1 MRQEKPIIVE
11 HIQNVLDE
19 SGNFLLVSY
28 MGLTVSK
35 QEKFKELL
43 REQNAHLQV
52 HKNKLIKKASEGKGY
67 IAIADLD
74 LGGGTAIVYG
84 QGEPSEWAK
93 VVKKFAKDNEQVS
106 FKAAFV
112 DGEVLAADQAVLV
125 ADLPTKDEA
134 RAKLLSAFISG
145 PQQLAGILNTSVSGI
160 ATVIQNYADKKQE
173 S

>member
-11 HIQNVLDE
+11 QIQNILDE

-28 MGLTVSK
+28 MGLSVK
-35 QEKFKELL
+35 NQEKFKDLL
-43 REQNAHLQV
+43 REQNGQLQV
-52 HKNKLIKKASEGKGY
+52 HKNKLIKKASEGKDYTGL
-67 IAIADLD
+67 ADLE
-74 LGGGTAIVYG
+74 LVGGTAIVYG
-84 QGEPSEWAK
+84 QGEASEWAK
-93 VVKKFAKDNEQVS
+93 VVKKFAKENEQVS
-106 FKAAFV
+106 FKAAYV
-112 DGEVLAADQAVLV
+112 DGEILPADQAASV

-134 RAKLLSAFISG
+134 RAKLLSAFMAG